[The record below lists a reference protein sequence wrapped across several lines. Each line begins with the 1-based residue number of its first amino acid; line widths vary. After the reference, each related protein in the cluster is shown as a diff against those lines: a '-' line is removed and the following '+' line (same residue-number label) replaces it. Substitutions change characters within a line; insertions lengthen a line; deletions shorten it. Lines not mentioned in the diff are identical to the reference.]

1 MIKSCRVR
9 TLFDTHFMNFI
20 VYKLNFV
27 LCIWWYF
34 FINFALAFITNLLLN
49 PLTACVEYTLHV
61 RLKYIVSIL

>member
-1 MIKSCRVR
+1 
-9 TLFDTHFMNFI
+9 MNFI